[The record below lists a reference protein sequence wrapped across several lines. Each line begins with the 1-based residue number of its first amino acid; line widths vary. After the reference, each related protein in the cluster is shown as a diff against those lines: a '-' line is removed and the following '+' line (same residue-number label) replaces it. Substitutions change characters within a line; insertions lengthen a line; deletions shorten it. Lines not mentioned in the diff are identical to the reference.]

1 MLLLKPNKK
10 IFVNKDILLLLLL
23 FFGTIIV
30 LLLLNKGDNKDILD
44 LLIETP
50 VIAIFTSTIVVKLLH
65 GDNSNE
71 KDIVVHFYPES
82 AKLTIKESHV
92 IINYFYN
99 SIMLLQK
106 MFFHKKNNSNP
117 LVYSFCINDFNCG
130 TIKNSILTIEYR
142 VDYFDNDLSQFACFK
157 ILDNL
162 GINHILYLKIRL
174 FDNYDGIIEHM
185 VASEKLKNM
194 KETYVFANIIHYY
207 LMNNQYKGAV
217 KYSNT
222 SFEYQV
228 INNLGQITIRNES

>member
-1 MLLLKPNKK
+1 MLFLKPNKK
-10 IFVNKDILLLLLL
+10 IFV
-23 FFGTIIV
+23 
-30 LLLLNKGDNKDILD
+30 NKDILD

-50 VIAIFTSTIVVKLLH
+50 VIAIFTSTIVVKLLY

-71 KDIVVHFYPES
+71 KDDVVRFHPEP
-82 AKLTIKESHV
+82 AKLTTKEARV

-99 SIMLLQK
+99 SIMFLQK
-106 MFFHKKNNSNP
+106 IFFYKKNNNNP

-142 VDYFDNDLSQFACFK
+142 IDYFDNDLSQFVCFK

-162 GINHILYLKIRL
+162 RINHILYLKIRL
-174 FDNYDGIIEHM
+174 FDNYDEIIEHM
-185 VASEKLKNM
+185 VASEELKNM

>member
-1 MLLLKPNKK
+1 MLLSKLNKR

-50 VIAIFTSTIVVKLLH
+50 IIAIFTSTIVVKLLH

-71 KDIVVHFYPES
+71 KDDVVHFYPEP
-82 AKLTIKESHV
+82 AKLTTKE
-92 IINYFYN
+92 
-99 SIMLLQK
+99 
-106 MFFHKKNNSNP
+106 
-117 LVYSFCINDFNCG
+117 
-130 TIKNSILTIEYR
+130 
-142 VDYFDNDLSQFACFK
+142 A
-157 ILDNL
+157 
-162 GINHILYLKIRL
+162 
-174 FDNYDGIIEHM
+174 
-185 VASEKLKNM
+185 

-222 SFEYQV
+222 SFEY
-228 INNLGQITIRNES
+228 